1 MSYSEASSYDQS
13 SEPSTGYQSIEEE
26 TGDESIGYPTE
37 QRSIAD
43 DENVPATNYRRFL
56 EGDYYSPRRGY
67 ITPSDLTHRRAVN
80 PTTQT
85 EVIWRGLTCYTLPH

>member
-1 MSYSEASSYDQS
+1 M
-13 SEPSTGYQSIEEE
+13 
-26 TGDESIGYPTE
+26 

-56 EGDYYSPRRGY
+56 EEDYYSPRGGY
-67 ITPSDLTHRRAVN
+67 IAPSDLTRRRVVN

-85 EVIWRGLTCYTLPH
+85 EVIWRGLTDERVIPYLIKITPQTARLYVRKLWPQYLADVVNI